1 MDCNFTCVRLLTSMN
16 GFCWVI
22 LCNMYTYFDVTFGY
36 MENIVVNLYCM
47 QRCLRLGNGVAVSVN
62 IQH

>member
-1 MDCNFTCVRLLTSMN
+1 
-16 GFCWVI
+16 
-22 LCNMYTYFDVTFGY
+22 MYTYFDVTFGY